1 MSIAITVRLP
11 KRCIEIIDEM
21 VKAGIFTSRSEAVR
35 FIVRYSLVEGIHK
48 KLLPKKKEE
57 STNVKVCRKAEEN

>member
-1 MSIAITVRLP
+1 VSIAITVRLP

-48 KLLPKKKEE
+48 EITSKKE
-57 STNVKVCRKAEEN
+57 KRKHKC